1 MHLNAEI
8 NWHLE
13 FEKLIKGLIKEI
25 ANEQKNNNSIFLRFM
40 NILFVLITAFI
51 AWHGL
56 TFRDKE
62 GNKDIVRLLFGAI
75 SLLFC
80 LRVLLW

>member
-1 MHLNAEI
+1 MD
-8 NWHLE
+8 
-13 FEKLIKGLIKEI
+13 
-25 ANEQKNNNSIFLRFM
+25 
-40 NILFVLITAFI
+40 ILFVLITAFI

-62 GNKDIVRLLFGAI
+62 GNKDTVRLLFGAI

-80 LRVLLW
+80 LRVLFTEVVN